1 MITPSRLQDSRELIL
16 GKRLELCLVLMKLSI
31 SNYCFSLNL
40 GTHTWSPNA
49 AESNYHTFG
58 GLKLHRFILL
68 QVSRVRSA
76 AFLLEALGKMT
87 CSLAFSSF

>member
-16 GKRLELCLVLMKLSI
+16 GKHLELCLVLVKPSI
-31 SNYCFSLNL
+31 SNLFFPEPWHPY
-40 GTHTWSPNA
+40 WSPNA

-87 CSLAFSSF
+87 CSLAFSGF